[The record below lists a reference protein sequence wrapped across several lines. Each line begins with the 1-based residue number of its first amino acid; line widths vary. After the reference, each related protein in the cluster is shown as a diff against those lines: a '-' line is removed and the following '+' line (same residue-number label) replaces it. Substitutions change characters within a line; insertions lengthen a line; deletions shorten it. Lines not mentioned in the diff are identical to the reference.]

1 MGRQRMDGSEASETF
16 VHQTHIMSAL
26 SSLFKSEELCDVR
39 LSINGGSPLPAH
51 RFVLALGSAVFRAML
66 SGERWADGRRGT
78 VELTE
83 EEGAAACFEDFLR
96 YFYTGRIAVNVD
108 NVFAVHGLAEK
119 YDVGPLRI
127 ACEQFLLD
135 NVAHAGALDLAL
147 AWHRYAR
154 FVGFTRLEEAC
165 DTFVAWNLD
174 TVMRSPDWLAL
185 DEEQMDAL
193 LRRSDLVVE
202 SEFALCQALLRWL
215 ERRPDAAAPN
225 LLAHLRF
232 PMMSP
237 DELASLRVDPLAPRQ
252 LLDDLLAQSLGLHQ
266 DSCLTKENVGRLHA
280 APACPLRQRLY
291 TAKSCGSPWQLD
303 FFSSM
308 TKTVLCKEFATTNF
322 RVQSKWF
329 VTFHP
334 KGERLVVQEERPVRG
349 SVRLPAPPGAKRRCT
364 CPGLYERVLKDN
376 NRAALHCKI
385 IRCHSSSRATH
396 EHQIAVLFYRFLAGR
411 WLVCDLKTF
420 NIPHWQD
427 VKIDDL
433 LPASE
438 RGKYVSRVNDTMTL
452 HFIGQTNWKKI

>member
-1 MGRQRMDGSEASETF
+1 MDSSETSETL
-16 VHQTHIMSAL
+16 VHQTHVMAAL
-26 SSLFKSEELCDVR
+26 SSLFGSEELSDVR
-39 LSINGGSPLPAH
+39 LTVNREAPRPAH
-51 RFVLALGSAVFRAML
+51 RFVLALGSDVFRAML
-66 SGERWADGRRGT
+66 LGERWADARRET

-96 YFYTGRIAVNVD
+96 YFYTGRITVSVD

-119 YDVGPLRI
+119 YNVGPLRRS
-127 ACEQFLLD
+127 CEQFLLD
-135 NVAHAGALDLAL
+135 NVAAAGALDLAL

-154 FVGFTRLEEAC
+154 FVGFGRLEEAC
-165 DTFVAWNLD
+165 DTFVAWNMD
-174 TVMRSPDWLAL
+174 AVIRSADWLSL
-185 DEEQMDAL
+185 EEEQLAAL

-202 SEFALCQALLRWL
+202 SEFALCQAVLRWL
-215 ERRPDAAAPN
+215 APRPEAGPA
-225 LLAHLRF
+225 LLAHLRY
-232 PMMSP
+232 PMMSTE
-237 DELASLRVDPLAPRQ
+237 ELATLRAHPLVPRG
-252 LLDDLLAQSLGLHQ
+252 LLDELLAQSLGLHQ
-266 DSCLTKENVGRLHA
+266 DSCLTKEAVGQLHGA
-280 APACPLRQRLY
+280 ASCPLRMRLY

-308 TKTVLCKEFATTNF
+308 TKTVVCKEFATTNF

-349 SVRLPAPPGAKRRCT
+349 SVRLPSPAGAKRRCT

-376 NRAALHCKI
+376 NRAAFNCKI

-396 EHQIAVLFYRFLAGR
+396 EHQIAVLFYRYLGSR

-420 NIPHWQD
+420 AIPHWQD

-433 LPASE
+433 LPAAE
-438 RGKYVSRVNDTMTL
+438 RGKYVSKINDTMSL